1 MGYSYRPMFALIF
14 CGRFGNLKPKAA
26 LAYCDLSAPQQSLP
40 MGIDRQLCGYLI
52 VKASTRHGLK
62 PGL

>member
-1 MGYSYRPMFALIF
+1 MNRLCSSHTVGADFRI
-14 CGRFGNLKPKAA
+14 RPKAA